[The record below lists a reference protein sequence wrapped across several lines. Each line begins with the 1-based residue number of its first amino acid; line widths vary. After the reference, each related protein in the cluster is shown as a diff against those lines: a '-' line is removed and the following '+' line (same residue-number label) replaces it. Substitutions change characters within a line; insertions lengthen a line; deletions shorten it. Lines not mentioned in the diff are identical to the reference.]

1 MSRQATAAGLAL
13 AALGAARGAAPAAA
27 APEPAQMA
35 VPMQAATSQ
44 AALPGVAL
52 AATAPAAE
60 PHAGV
65 VPASCQPPGRPSDA
79 PLPDDASSVATDTP
93 ASLRESVKA
102 LRRQQPVTR
111 LARNRPRTFPECK
124 SCVPRAEQR
133 SHGDGGFGSRGLL
146 QVFWTADI
154 SSQKPQVMCNLILP
168 NAQPPKIQGLINT
181 GADMT
186 VVSFSVWPPRWPL
199 APAGS
204 AITGLGRTAKSC
216 LINNAEPAQRY
227 QWKVLPQGMKNSP
240 TICQCLQARCTCLK
254 GKSGYGIYLLTSG
267 KACMSSLL
275 GVVGMLAFPQILGY
289 SGYLQDALALTCG
302 TRSRTGN
309 LQGSL
314 QMMTRMQIIHR
325 MIPLMMTKMSTISLV
340 LLQAETE
347 LLSFLCYGVRMLCR
361 ILEPLRLSRIS
372 N

>member
-13 AALGAARGAAPAAA
+13 AALGAARGAAPAAP

-52 AATAPAAE
+52 AATAPAAA

-79 PLPDDASSVATDTP
+79 PLPDDASSVAMDTP

-124 SCVPRAEQR
+124 SCVPRAEQH

-154 SSQKPQVMCNLILP
+154 SSQKPQLTMRNLRR
-168 NAQPPKIQGLINT
+168 GIN
-181 GADMT
+181 
-186 VVSFSVWPPRWPL
+186 
-199 APAGS
+199 
-204 AITGLGRTAKSC
+204 GRF
-216 LINNAEPAQRY
+216 
-227 QWKVLPQGMKNSP
+227 
-240 TICQCLQARCTCLK
+240 
-254 GKSGYGIYLLTSG
+254 YLR
-267 KACMSSLL
+267 
-275 GVVGMLAFPQILGY
+275 V
-289 SGYLQDALALTCG
+289 
-302 TRSRTGN
+302 
-309 LQGSL
+309 
-314 QMMTRMQIIHR
+314 
-325 MIPLMMTKMSTISLV
+325 
-340 LLQAETE
+340 
-347 LLSFLCYGVRMLCR
+347 
-361 ILEPLRLSRIS
+361 
-372 N
+372 

>member
-1 MSRQATAAGLAL
+1 
-13 AALGAARGAAPAAA
+13 
-27 APEPAQMA
+27 MA
-35 VPMQAATSQ
+35 VPMKAATSQ

-52 AATAPAAE
+52 AATAPAAA

-79 PLPDDASSVATDTP
+79 PLPDDASSVAMDTP

-124 SCVPRAEQR
+124 
-133 SHGDGGFGSRGLL
+133 
-146 QVFWTADI
+146 
-154 SSQKPQVMCNLILP
+154 
-168 NAQPPKIQGLINT
+168 
-181 GADMT
+181 
-186 VVSFSVWPPRWPL
+186 
-199 APAGS
+199 
-204 AITGLGRTAKSC
+204 
-216 LINNAEPAQRY
+216 
-227 QWKVLPQGMKNSP
+227 
-240 TICQCLQARCTCLK
+240 
-254 GKSGYGIYLLTSG
+254 
-267 KACMSSLL
+267 
-275 GVVGMLAFPQILGY
+275 ILGY

-309 LQGSL
+309 LQGNL

-347 LLSFLCYGVRMLCR
+347 L
-361 ILEPLRLSRIS
+361 
-372 N
+372 

>member
-1 MSRQATAAGLAL
+1 
-13 AALGAARGAAPAAA
+13 
-27 APEPAQMA
+27 MA
-35 VPMQAATSQ
+35 VPMKAATSQ

-52 AATAPAAE
+52 AATAPAAA

-79 PLPDDASSVATDTP
+79 PLPDDASSVAMDTP

-168 NAQPPKIQGLINT
+168 NAQPPKILLQGLIDT

-186 VVSFSVWPPRWPL
+186 VVSFSAWPPRWPL

-204 AITGLGRTAKSC
+204 AITGLGRTAKSY
-216 LINNAEPAQRY
+216 LSEQRVLVKNAEGQTATVRPYVTAAPLNL
-227 QWKVLPQGMKNSP
+227 WGWDVL
-240 TICQCLQARCTCLK
+240 A
-254 GKSGYGIYLLTSG
+254 
-267 KACMSSLL
+267 AW
-275 GVVGMLAFPQILGY
+275 
-289 SGYLQDALALTCG
+289 
-302 TRSRTGN
+302 
-309 LQGSL
+309 
-314 QMMTRMQIIHR
+314 
-325 MIPLMMTKMSTISLV
+325 
-340 LLQAETE
+340 
-347 LLSFLCYGVRMLCR
+347 GVR
-361 ILEPLRLSRIS
+361 IGT
-372 N
+372 NF